1 MVGGD
6 EDGGDKSERGEEGH
20 VVGAD
25 EGKKRGSAHFIC
37 QCRKNEKK
45 TRLQQ
50 KKRKKITREERRNRT
65 SREALINTLAIPYF
79 RLRRYVCG
87 FIVLL
92 LPCSFVP

>member
-50 KKRKKITREERRNRT
+50 KKERK
-65 SREALINTLAIPYF
+65 
-79 RLRRYVCG
+79 
-87 FIVLL
+87 
-92 LPCSFVP
+92 